1 MNDDAFNNDWKGQPP
16 MPTPNTEVRPPL
28 QLTGTDGNAFAIMA
42 ACRRAARKA
51 KWDAKQIEDLLTEMR
66 SGDYDHLLQT
76 AFKHFDVT

>member
-1 MNDDAFNNDWKGQPP
+1 MYNNDWKGQPP
-16 MPTPNTEVRPPL
+16 MTPDTKTKPHLR
-28 QLTGTDGNAFAIMA
+28 LTGTDGNAHAIMA

-51 KWDAKQIEDLLTEMR
+51 KWDAKQIEDLLTEMT